1 MFFVPLSVFSICY
14 FMMPFSKV
22 SLLLSAASVAFAQ
35 FVPAPK
41 DLQNA
46 TGYLDLPVRYK
57 EVQTG
62 ICELDP
68 NVKSYSGYVD
78 VSENEHIFFWFF
90 EARNMDPSEAP
101 LTVWINGG
109 PGSSSMI
116 GLFQENGPCGV
127 DIDGKVYNNP
137 YSWSN
142 VSNMIYIDQPTQV
155 SLQISSGCGR
165 ILIFC
170 RLASHTAFL

>member
-1 MFFVPLSVFSICY
+1 
-14 FMMPFSKV
+14 
-22 SLLLSAASVAFAQ
+22 
-35 FVPAPK
+35 
-41 DLQNA
+41 
-46 TGYLDLPVRYK
+46 
-57 EVQTG
+57 
-62 ICELDP
+62 
-68 NVKSYSGYVD
+68 
-78 VSENEHIFFWFF
+78 
-90 EARNMDPSEAP
+90 MDPSEAP